1 MVNMNKFEVK
11 YKAIDDTYQSVG
23 FGTDQEPQSTI
34 LLTIFSEAMRDSFK
48 EKMKILDYG
57 CGSGR
62 YCNFLSQRISDFE
75 YFGLEKPNSSTLWGE
90 QAIRVALSH
99 FAQDIRV
106 NFGFID
112 TPLEKKAIEN
122 CDVVLLLS
130 VFTHTSI
137 LETHRIIEKLLPLVL
152 NGGKI
157 IFSMIIGDF
166 YREEGNLYG
175 HTDSFGV
182 TYNTIDQIKEIE
194 NKFNVKITLE
204 NIFLANGSF
213 KHNIYSLSK

>member
-1 MVNMNKFEVK
+1 MNKFEIK
-11 YKAIDDTYQSVG
+11 YKAISDTYQSVG

-34 LLTIFSEAMRDSFK
+34 LLTTFSEAMGDSFK
-48 EKMKILDYG
+48 EGMKILDYG

-62 YCNFLSQRISDFE
+62 YCNFLSQRVNNFE

-90 QAIRVALSH
+90 QAIKVALSH
-99 FAQDIRV
+99 FAQDKRV

-122 CDVVLLLS
+122 CNVVLLLS
-130 VFTHTSI
+130 VFTHTTI

-157 IFSMIIGDF
+157 IFSMIIGDS
-166 YREEGNLYG
+166 YQEEGNLYG
-175 HTDSFGV
+175 HTDAFGV
-182 TYNTIDQIKEIE
+182 TYNTINQIEEIK
-194 NKFNVKITLE
+194 NKFDVKITLE
-204 NIFLANGSF
+204 NVFLANGGF
-213 KHNIYSLSK
+213 KHNIYSLYK